1 MATALRLQ
9 RHGKK
14 GKPYFHIIVA
24 DSRSPRDGKYIERIG
39 KYDPT
44 SQPATIE
51 INFDKALDWV
61 KKGAQPSDTVRA
73 ILSYKGVM
81 FKNHLDKGV
90 VKGAL
95 TQEQANAKFEK
106 WLKDKET
113 KITGHID
120 SVSKKKD
127 EKRRAALKAEAD
139 KNAARAE
146 KILAK
151 SKPAE
156 EKVEKVEEAPV
167 AEANN
172 TEETP
177 TGE

>member
-14 GKPYFHIIVA
+14 GKPHFHIIVA

-39 KYDPT
+39 KYNPT
-44 SQPATIE
+44 TQPATIE
-51 INFDKALDWV
+51 INFEKALDWI

-73 ILSYKGVM
+73 ILAYKGVL
-81 FKNHLDKGV
+81 FKNHLDRGV
-90 VKGAL
+90 IKGAH
-95 TQEQANAKFEK
+95 TQEQANARFEK
-106 WLKDKET
+106 WLKEKEE
-113 KITGHID
+113 KISGHVD
-120 SVSKKKD
+120 SVAKKKE

-139 KNAARAE
+139 KNAQRAA
-146 KILAK
+146 KISAK

-156 EKVEKVEEAPV
+156 EKVEEAPV
-167 AEANN
+167 AENN

-177 TGE
+177 AE